1 MRSSVVKLVL
11 TWDNCSRL
19 TRKKIMPKIKIDEIE
34 YNTEDL
40 SDVGQRL
47 LVSLQFTEAQIQ
59 RLDNEIKVYRVAQQS
74 YAQSLKDELETT
86 QDVGGN

>member
-1 MRSSVVKLVL
+1 
-11 TWDNCSRL
+11 
-19 TRKKIMPKIKIDEIE
+19 MPKIKIDEIE